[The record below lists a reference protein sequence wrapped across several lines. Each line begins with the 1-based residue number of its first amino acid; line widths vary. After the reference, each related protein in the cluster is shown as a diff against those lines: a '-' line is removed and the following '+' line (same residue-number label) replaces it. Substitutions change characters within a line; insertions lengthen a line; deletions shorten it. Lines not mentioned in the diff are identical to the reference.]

1 MYFGMMVMMVLGI
14 MGYLYYAQA
23 DFILADEPGE
33 RVLSCARRSREM
45 MKGRRM
51 VLMTLLLSFVLLFL
65 LISFASAMLEGMV
78 GTVVALVIQMLGGLF
93 LSVYMLAT
101 QAVFYE
107 ALRLAPA
114 QQVPEEM

>member
-1 MYFGMMVMMVLGI
+1 
-14 MGYLYYAQA
+14 
-23 DFILADEPGE
+23 
-33 RVLSCARRSREM
+33 
-45 MKGRRM
+45 
-51 VLMTLLLSFVLLFL
+51 
-65 LISFASAMLEGMV
+65 MV

-114 QQVPEEM
+114 QQVPDEM